1 MKSEVKH
8 VSFDFWNT
16 LVKPNPKYA
25 ELRTEYLANAFGV
38 SEAFAKAVY
47 SSIKHRI
54 DADTLRQSTNRMSS
68 VEECLHL
75 LFFTFPNTFK
85 PKKFYDDQLD
95 DFSFTSSRNDKLTL
109 RFISEARSTF
119 ANLFAS
125 APPIIDYELLADI
138 AKLKKLGISTSITSI
153 TNFISGVDILKF
165 LERNLLGVN
174 ADNAMAAAGISLSA
188 SKRIGLF
195 DFSLFSDLE
204 TAAKPSKQAFDQVFD
219 LAKILHKQEFERAN
233 ICHIGDD
240 KVADFD
246 GASNAG
252 FQAIQVS
259 KQGHNDGSL
268 PTTRAAV
275 QSIISNFSK

>member
-1 MKSEVKH
+1 MEY
-8 VSFDFWNT
+8 

-25 ELRTEYLANAFGV
+25 ELRTEYLANAFSV
-38 SEAFAKAVY
+38 SKAFAKSVY
-47 SSIKHRI
+47 TGVKHKI
-54 DADTLRQSTNRMSS
+54 DADTARQSASRLSS

-85 PKKFYDDQLD
+85 PKNFYDDQLI
-95 DFSFTSSRNDKLTL
+95 DFSFVTSRNDVLAL
-109 RFISEARSTF
+109 RFISEARSAF
-119 ANLFAS
+119 ANLFAT

-165 LERNLLGVN
+165 LERSLLGVN
-174 ADNAMAAAGISLSA
+174 ADNAMAAAGIRLSA
-188 SKRIGLF
+188 SERVGLF

-204 TAAKPSKQAFDQVFD
+204 SAAKPSKQAFNQVFD
-219 LAKILHKQEFERAN
+219 LAKILHKQEFEPAN

-240 KVADFD
+240 KVTDFD
-246 GASNAG
+246 GAMNAG

-259 KQGHNDGSL
+259 KQGHYNESL

-275 QSIISNFSK
+275 QSIISNFAK